1 MKSSFSDV
9 FRGYRKRVVAR
20 NGLTIVYLIKLNDR
34 INKTRLLEAAT
45 GDLLSEKVLLEIS
58 QNLWKSTSARVS
70 FLPRLQ

>member
-34 INKTRLLEAAT
+34 INKSRLLEAAT

-58 QNLWKSTSARVS
+58 QNL
-70 FLPRLQ
+70 